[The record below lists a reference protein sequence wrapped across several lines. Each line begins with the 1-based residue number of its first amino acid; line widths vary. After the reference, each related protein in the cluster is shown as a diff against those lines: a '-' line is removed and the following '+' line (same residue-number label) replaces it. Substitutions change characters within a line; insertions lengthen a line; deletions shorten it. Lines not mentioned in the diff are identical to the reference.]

1 MASSNILAPTVID
14 YTSHVHSGL
23 GDLVR
28 STSKAHS
35 PTNGL
40 VSKLSEV
47 GGVVSSTTET
57 FVRRVDPY
65 NEEESPTIN
74 QEYKLPSRRSMFVVI
89 GGNALFQVRSG
100 FMFHAEPDTE
110 RRFGCLAFIFRYCV
124 FS

>member
-1 MASSNILAPTVID
+1 MAPSNILAPTIID
-14 YTSHVHSGL
+14 YTSHVHSSF

-28 STSKAHS
+28 STSKEHS
-35 PTNGL
+35 SANGFA
-40 VSKLSEV
+40 SKLSDV

-74 QEYKLPSRRSMFVVI
+74 QEYKLPSRRSMFIII

-100 FMFHAEPDTE
+100 FMFHAKPDTE
-110 RRFGCLAFIFRYCV
+110 RLLVA
-124 FS
+124 